1 MNDKPDP
8 STSPEPSTTT
18 GLEAGTGVPA
28 GDTPPAE
35 ASATAEYATRQAPPP
50 TGKSP
55 WLIGFAIVFG
65 VFLLLIIVGM
75 AGRAVS
81 LF

>member
-1 MNDKPDP
+1 VSENPDP
-8 STSPEPSTTT
+8 STNPEPSTTT
-18 GLEAGTGVPA
+18 GLDAGTGVPA

-35 ASATAEYATRQAPPP
+35 ASATVEYATRQAPPP
-50 TGKSP
+50 VGKSP

-65 VFLLLIIVGM
+65 VFLLLIIVGLV
-75 AGRAVS
+75 GRAVS